1 MSLRALDAFYLV
13 GGTALALQIG
23 HRHSID
29 LDLFTTES
37 FDKPDLLDLLNDNF
51 KDVIIESEGT
61 NMLIT
66 SINQV
71 KVDFVK
77 MGYPILFPYL
87 EEEGVRML
95 DIRDIAPMKLK
106 AIAQRGSKKDF
117 YDIFFL
123 LNVLPISE
131 MLRLFSDK
139 FKQQEVFHIIKSLTY
154 FEDAEDYAD
163 PIVFDKTLTWEK
175 VKSEVF
181 KAVQG
186 LV

>member
-1 MSLRALDAFYLV
+1 
-13 GGTALALQIG
+13 
-23 HRHSID
+23 
-29 LDLFTTES
+29 
-37 FDKPDLLDLLNDNF
+37 
-51 KDVIIESEGT
+51 
-61 NMLIT
+61 
-66 SINQV
+66 
-71 KVDFVK
+71 
-77 MGYPILFPYL
+77 MGYPILFPNL
-87 EEEGVRML
+87 EIDGVRML

-175 VKSEVF
+175 VKSKVF
-181 KAVQG
+181 NAVQG